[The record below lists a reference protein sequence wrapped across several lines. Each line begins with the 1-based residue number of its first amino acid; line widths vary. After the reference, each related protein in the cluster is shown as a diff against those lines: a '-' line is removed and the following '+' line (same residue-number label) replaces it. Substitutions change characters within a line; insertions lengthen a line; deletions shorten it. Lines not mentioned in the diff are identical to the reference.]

1 MPEQIVSD
9 VEEKS
14 DKHDA
19 KNVRIIIAAV
29 LIISGMIN
37 LLVPGVIPYNIPSI
51 WSFIGIGAGVG
62 MLTSVKKGK
71 IKRGRTVVVSEKN
84 RKRTRFPM
92 MIYVM
97 RRCCYQTICRRLIR
111 KRL

>member
-1 MPEQIVSD
+1 MESYNRSVEKKQVKTVMPEQIVSD

-51 WSFIGIGAGVG
+51 
-62 MLTSVKKGK
+62 LRKGK
-71 IKRGRTVVVSEKN
+71 LSVAGLLLCQKN
-84 RKRTRFPM
+84 KQFH
-92 MIYVM
+92 I
-97 RRCCYQTICRRLIR
+97 Q
-111 KRL
+111 